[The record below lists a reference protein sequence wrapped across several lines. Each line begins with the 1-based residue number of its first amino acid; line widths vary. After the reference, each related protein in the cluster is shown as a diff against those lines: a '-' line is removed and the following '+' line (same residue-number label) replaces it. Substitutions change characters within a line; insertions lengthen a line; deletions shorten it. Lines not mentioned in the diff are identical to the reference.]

1 MSQDFT
7 KGKIYKITN
16 DFNDDVY
23 IGSTCDRLVKR
34 FNSHKREAKKENSKN
49 RPLYKLI
56 NNVGFDRFRI
66 QLIEEFPCNDK
77 YELRQREGHYIR
89 ELSKNLNKNSEG
101 RTVKEYYKDNK
112 EKIKET
118 KKEYYKDNKEKIKER
133 KQKKYQENKEKILE
147 NQKEYYDKNKEKIS
161 DYQKQYQKEYYE
173 DNKEKILENNKEYYE
188 KNKEQILEK
197 QKEKINCVCGSCFC
211 KGKLSKHNKIKKH
224 IEFINNNNSSDS
236 QIE

>member
-1 MSQDFT
+1 MSQDFS

-34 FNSHKREAKKENSKN
+34 FATHKAAAKQEKNKN

-56 NNVGFDRFRI
+56 NEVGFQRFRI

-89 ELSKNLNKNSEG
+89 ILSKNLNKNIAG
-101 RTVKEYYKDNK
+101 RTEQETKKEYRDNNK

-118 KKEYYKDNKEKIKER
+118 KKEYYEKNKEQILDYIKQYKEDNKEKIKENNKEYR
-133 KQKKYQENKEKILE
+133 DNNKEKI
-147 NQKEYYDKNKEKIS
+147 KN
-161 DYQKQYQKEYYE
+161 
-173 DNKEKILENNKEYYE
+173 YYE

-197 QKEKINCVCGSCFC
+197 IKNYYKDNKEKI
-211 KGKLSKHNKIKKH
+211 KINAAIK
-224 IEFINNNNSSDS
+224 
-236 QIE
+236 